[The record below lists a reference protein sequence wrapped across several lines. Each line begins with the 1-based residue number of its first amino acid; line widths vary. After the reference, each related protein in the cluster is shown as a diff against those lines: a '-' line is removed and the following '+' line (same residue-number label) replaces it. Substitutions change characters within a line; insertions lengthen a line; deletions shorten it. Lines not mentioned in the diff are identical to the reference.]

1 MEVDAATGEG
11 LVSVLV
17 GFGRALREEGVVV
30 GTGAVL
36 GYCDG
41 MSVLDP
47 TELLDLFHAGRATMV
62 QRQIDLAVYNKVFK
76 RYFLADN
83 GPLQHLLK
91 MKVHLDP
98 EAETEFEVLNQPEAG
113 QEKQFDAP
121 TGLMGSN
128 MEVLRHKRFAEMTEE
143 EKAALRKMMQKF
155 KFLPPKRRTR
165 RTQPTRDGL
174 RPDLRRTIRAAMR
187 RHGEVVDQHW
197 RERRV
202 RRRKVILILDISG
215 SMADY
220 SRALMH
226 FGYAAVRAAA
236 GTTASQKLVE
246 VFCFGTRLTRI
257 TQEMQKRDPDVAFDA
272 AAKAVFDWEG
282 GTRIGSSLEKFVAD
296 WGRRGMCRGAIVVVC
311 SDGLDRGDPQ
321 VLGDAMDHLSRLC
334 HKLIWMNPLKG
345 DEEEFQARSV
355 GMLIA
360 KPYIDEL
367 LSGHDLA
374 SLEKLALVLPKL
386 G

>member
-1 MEVDAATGEG
+1 VATGADQG
-11 LVSVLV
+11 LLSVLV
-17 GFGRALREEGVVV
+17 GFGRALRDEGIVV
-30 GTGAVL
+30 GTGSII
-36 GYCDG
+36 GYCDA

-47 TELLDLFHAGRATMV
+47 TELNDLYHAGRAAMIS
-62 QRQIDLAVYNKVFK
+62 RQIDLPVYDKVFK
-76 RYFLADN
+76 SYFLANN
-83 GPLQHLLK
+83 GPLQNLLR
-91 MKVHLDP
+91 MKVHIDP
-98 EAETEFEVLNQPEAG
+98 EAESEFELLNTPGEG
-113 QEKQFDAP
+113 KEKEYDAP
-121 TGLMGSN
+121 TGLMASN
-128 MEVLRHKRFAEMTEE
+128 MEVLRHKRFAEMSEE
-143 EKAALRKMMQKF
+143 EKAALRKLMQKF

-165 RTQPTRDGL
+165 RTKRAEEGI

-215 SMADY
+215 SMAEY

-226 FGYAAVRAAA
+226 FGYAAARAAV
-236 GTTASQKLVE
+236 GTTSSAKLVE

-257 TQEMQKRDPDVAFDA
+257 TPQMQRRDPDQAFDA

-282 GTRIGSSLEKFVAD
+282 GTRIGESLDNFVRL

-311 SDGLDRGDPQ
+311 SDGLDRGDPA
-321 VLGDAMDHLSRLC
+321 VLAESMERLSRLC
-334 HKLIWMNPLKG
+334 HKVIWMNPLKG
-345 DEEEFQARSV
+345 DDEEFQPRSV
-355 GMLIA
+355 GMLVA
-360 KPYIDEL
+360 KPFVDEL

>member
-1 MEVDAATGEG
+1 VAGGDTG
-11 LVSVLV
+11 LLSVLV
-17 GFGRALREEGVVV
+17 GFGRALRDEGVVV
-30 GTGAVL
+30 GTGSVL
-36 GYCDG
+36 GYCDS
-41 MSVLDP
+41 MCMLDP
-47 TELLDLFHAGRATMV
+47 TELLDLYHAGRATMIS
-62 QRQIDLAVYNKVFK
+62 RQTDLQIYDKVFK
-76 RYFLADN
+76 SYFLANN
-83 GPLQHLLK
+83 GPLQSLIKL
-91 MKVHLDP
+91 KVHLDP
-98 EAETEFEVLNQPEAG
+98 EAETEFEVLNAPEQG

-128 MEVLRHKRFAEMTEE
+128 MEVLRKKRFAEMTDE
-143 EKAALRKMMQKF
+143 EKAALRKLMQKF

-165 RTQPTRDGL
+165 RTVASKDGV
-174 RPDLRRTIRAAMR
+174 RPDLRRTIRGAMR
-187 RHGEVVDQHW
+187 RNGEVVDQFW

-226 FGYAAVRAAA
+226 FGYAAARAAV
-236 GTTASQKLVE
+236 GTTSSAKLVE

-257 TQEMQKRDPDVAFDA
+257 TQEMQKKDPDVAFDA

-282 GTRIGSSLEKFVAD
+282 GTRIGESLDNFVRN
-296 WGRRGMCRGAIVVVC
+296 WGRRGMCRGAIVVIC
-311 SDGLDRGDPQ
+311 SDGLDRGDPE
-321 VLGDAMDHLSRLC
+321 VLADAMDRLSRLC
-334 HKLIWMNPLKG
+334 HKMIWMNPLKG

-360 KPYIDEL
+360 KPYVDEL

>member
-1 MEVDAATGEG
+1 MADQG
-11 LVSVLV
+11 LLTVLI
-17 GFGRALREEGVVV
+17 GFGRALRDEGLIV
-30 GTGAVL
+30 GTGSVL
-36 GYCDG
+36 GYADS
-41 MSVLDP
+41 MTMLDP
-47 TELLDLFHAGRATMV
+47 TELLDLYHAGRATMITRSV
-62 QRQIDLAVYNKVFK
+62 DLPIYNKVFK
-76 RYFLADN
+76 SYFLANN
-83 GPLQHLLK
+83 GPLQNILK

-143 EKAALRKMMQKF
+143 EKAALRKLMQKF

-165 RTQPTRDGL
+165 RTVANDRGM
-174 RPDLRRTIRAAMR
+174 RPDLRRTIRSAMR
-187 RHGEVVDQHW
+187 RHGEVIDQHW
-197 RERRV
+197 RVRRV

-226 FGYAAVRAAA
+226 FGYAAARAAV
-236 GTTASQKLVE
+236 GTTESAKLVE

-257 TQEMQKRDPDVAFDA
+257 TQEMQKRDPDIAFDA

-282 GTRIGSSLEKFVAD
+282 GTRIGESLDNFVSK
-296 WGRRGMCRGAIVVVC
+296 WGRRGMCRGAIVVIC

-321 VLGDAMDHLSRLC
+321 VLAEAMDRLSRLC

-360 KPYIDEL
+360 KPFVDEL

>member
-1 MEVDAATGEG
+1 MAGDTG
-11 LVSVLV
+11 LMSVLV
-17 GFGRALREEGVVV
+17 GFGRALREEGLVV
-30 GTGAVL
+30 GTGSVL
-36 GYCDG
+36 GYCDS
-41 MSVLDP
+41 MCMLDP
-47 TELLDLFHAGRATMV
+47 TELLDLYHAGRATMIN
-62 QRQIDLAVYNKVFK
+62 RQPDLVIYDKVF
-76 RYFLADN
+76 RSYFLANN
-83 GPLQHLLK
+83 GPLQQLIKL
-91 MKVHLDP
+91 KVHLDP
-98 EAETEFEVLNQPEAG
+98 EAETEFEVLNAPEAG

-128 MEVLRHKRFAEMTEE
+128 MEVLRHKRFTEMTDE
-143 EKAALRKMMQKF
+143 EKAALRKLMQKF

-165 RTQPTRDGL
+165 RTVSDDKGP
-174 RPDLRRTIRAAMR
+174 RPDLRRTIRSAMR
-187 RHGEVVDQHW
+187 RNGEIVDLHQ

-226 FGYAAVRAAA
+226 FGYAAARASV
-236 GTTASQKLVE
+236 GTTQSAKLVE

-272 AAKAVFDWEG
+272 ASKAVFDWEG
-282 GTRIGSSLEKFVAD
+282 GTRIGDAIQSFVKN
-296 WGRRGMCRGAIVVVC
+296 WGKRGMCRGAIVVIC

-321 VLGDAMDHLSRLC
+321 VLAESMDLLSRLC

-355 GMLIA
+355 AMLIA